1 LTYTISEMYDELW
14 TCATLKQVR
23 EWMREA
29 ELEYVQDEL
38 GDDDD
43 EDEVVERARDWINS
57 LIVLKQEKVNWRLD
71 PDAKLEDY
79 I

>member
-1 LTYTISEMYDELW
+1 MYDELW